1 MDHNRFLKAKH
12 RLSNNRI
19 ISFDNA
25 KNLRFFATENLF
37 RLTKAF

>member
-1 MDHNRFLKAKH
+1 M
-12 RLSNNRI
+12 